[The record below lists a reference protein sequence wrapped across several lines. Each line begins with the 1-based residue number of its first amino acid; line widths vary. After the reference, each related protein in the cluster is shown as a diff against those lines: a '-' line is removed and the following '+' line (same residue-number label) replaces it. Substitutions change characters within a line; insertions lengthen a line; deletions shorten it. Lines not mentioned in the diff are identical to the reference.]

1 MDHVQFDLISS
12 FVQCGEFTY
21 LLVLVDLF
29 TAYTWL
35 ISIPNKET
43 RTIASALWGVFSN
56 FGWPKVVQSDG
67 DATNITAVIRTMIAD
82 HGAEHRS
89 ISAYNPRAIGKVEA
103 RVGTACR

>member
-1 MDHVQFDLISS
+1 M
-12 FVQCGEFTY
+12 
-21 LLVLVDLF
+21 
-29 TAYTWL
+29 
-35 ISIPNKET
+35 
-43 RTIASALWGVFSN
+43 FSH

-103 RVGTACR
+103 RGGTAPRCASVSCLQLREVMIGRL